1 MQRRRRP
8 FYIIGHNPN
17 TIEEVQEFLELG
29 ANGLEPDI
37 VCSEGQFYVSHF
49 QLPTY
54 EGIPK
59 LEDYLHD
66 LKQLLITKQYNLA
79 LIIFD
84 MKETG
89 FDPNDLIAVIK
100 NNFSGGPCDGV
111 AIVMSHGDDTNF
123 VTRYKGTYPNVGVG
137 VDESNTPPS
146 ELEMIFRQSG
156 QKNFTYADGI
166 TTFLTKPGVF
176 KNTSAALTC
185 RFLNEPDSF
194 SFVYTWV
201 LSNESSMR
209 KYLDSYIDGIFVD
222 TPGVKRLIEL
232 VRSSPYED
240 VYQIAQNGHNPFN
253 LQPIPKYRLTIRT
266 MDRHLA
272 GTDADILF
280 TLTGSNGELKSLP
293 FNSGLLGALERN
305 STSYVMIE
313 GADIG
318 EIKSLSVEMLSSD
331 FNSDWLPEYILVES
345 KLLAEPVRFTFN
357 MEGMPE
363 SWITRKGG
371 IVKRFAV

>member
-123 VTRYKGTYPNVGVG
+123 VTKYKGTYPNVGVG

-146 ELEMIFRQSG
+146 E
-156 QKNFTYADGI
+156 
-166 TTFLTKPGVF
+166 
-176 KNTSAALTC
+176 
-185 RFLNEPDSF
+185 
-194 SFVYTWV
+194 
-201 LSNESSMR
+201 
-209 KYLDSYIDGIFVD
+209 
-222 TPGVKRLIEL
+222 
-232 VRSSPYED
+232 
-240 VYQIAQNGHNPFN
+240 N
-253 LQPIPKYRLTIRT
+253 LPQ
-266 MDRHLA
+266 
-272 GTDADILF
+272 
-280 TLTGSNGELKSLP
+280 
-293 FNSGLLGALERN
+293 
-305 STSYVMIE
+305 
-313 GADIG
+313 
-318 EIKSLSVEMLSSD
+318 
-331 FNSDWLPEYILVES
+331 
-345 KLLAEPVRFTFN
+345 
-357 MEGMPE
+357 
-363 SWITRKGG
+363 
-371 IVKRFAV
+371 